1 MALDENALL
10 MKIADGKIL
19 AMKKILV
26 IGYVWPEPNSS
37 AAGSRMLELVQL
49 FLALDCTV
57 TFASAAALSEHRFD
71 LTSLGVEE
79 KTIALNCSSFD
90 EFVRDLQPDAVLF
103 DRFFTEEQFGWRVE
117 QQCPNALRILDT
129 EDLHSLRHARQQL
142 LKTAQKEKAQKQQST
157 EKERQSVGPV
167 TATAAQLYSQMC
179 ASDMAQREVAA
190 IFRCDLS
197 LMISEFEIELLQ
209 QHFSVPAQLLFY
221 CPFLSQPQ
229 LDPNRLPDFSA
240 RQHFITIGNFRH
252 EPNWDSV
259 LWLKHHLWP
268 RIRAQLATAGNASA
282 ELHIY
287 GAYPPPKATQL
298 HNAKEGFHV
307 KGWAADA
314 SEVMQAARV
323 CLAPLRFGA
332 GIKGKLMDAMRCG
345 TPSVTTRIG
354 SESMSGGLEWC
365 GAVADEADAFASS
378 AVALYQ
384 QQSLWQEK
392 QQQGFCILRDYFYA
406 GDYSL
411 LLRQRLLA
419 LAENIT
425 AERQH
430 NFIGQMLRHHHHKST
445 QYMGQWIEAK
455 NK

>member
-1 MALDENALL
+1 MRA
-10 MKIADGKIL
+10 
-19 AMKKILV
+19 LV
-26 IGYVWPEPNSS
+26 IGYVWPEPASS
-37 AAGSRMLELVQL
+37 AAGTRMLELVQL
-49 FLALDCTV
+49 LLKMDYQV

-71 LTSLGVEE
+71 LKAIDVTEQ
-79 KTIALNCSSFD
+79 TITLNCSSFD
-90 EFVRDLQPDAVLF
+90 ELVRELQPELVLF

-117 QQCPNALRILDT
+117 QTCPNALRILDT

-142 LKTAQKEKAQKQQST
+142 LKAAQKHCGS
-157 EKERQSVGPV
+157 EKEKQSVAPITV
-167 TATAAQLYSQMC
+167 DNEHLVQQMC
-179 ASDMAQREVAA
+179 AGDMAVREVAA

-197 LMISEFEIELLQ
+197 LMISKVEIDLLQ
-209 QHFSVPAQLLFY
+209 RYFSVPSQLLFY
-221 CPFLSQPQ
+221 CPFLSQQ
-229 LDPNRLPDFSA
+229 AIDISSQPDFSV

-259 LWLKHHLWP
+259 LWLKHQLWP
-268 RIRAQLATAGNASA
+268 MIRAQLPQA

-298 HNAKEGFHV
+298 HNAKEGFHI

-314 SEVMQAARV
+314 QAVMQSARV

-345 TPSVTTRIG
+345 TPSITTSIG
-354 SESMSGGLEWC
+354 VESMNGDLPWG
-365 GAVADEADAFASS
+365 GAVADEVEAFVTA
-378 AVALYQ
+378 AIAHYQ
-384 QQSLWQEK
+384 YENLWRQK
-392 QQQGFCILRDYFYA
+392 QQQGFAILRDYFYRTDHA
-406 GDYSL
+406 
-411 LLRQRLLA
+411 LA
-419 LAENIT
+419 LPTRLTQLADNIQH
-425 AERQH
+425 ERDN